1 MKLAKRITGTSQK
14 SFGMYEQAAR
24 LQGDTSDLIHLEVG
38 RPDADTPMAIKQA
51 AADALMRGEVHYSD
65 LRGVPALREA
75 LAAKLR
81 KQNKLD
87 VGPDDVLVTN
97 GLTHA
102 SFAAFFAILD
112 EGDEVIL
119 LSPHYP
125 QHIGKIELAG
135 AHPVLVPLN
144 KEQGFAIDAQAIEA
158 AITPHTRMVVLVN
171 PANPTGRVYRRSEL
185 EALAQLAIK
194 HDLIVV
200 SDEVYEDITYDDAEH
215 ISIASLPGMQERT
228 VSMFA
233 FTKSYA
239 MDGWRI
245 GYLAAPAWLM
255 PGLLKITANDVTHV
269 NTFIQAG
276 ALEAVVGQQ
285 EALRGMIADDDAK
298 RRLMLQRLNAMA
310 NVSCAQ
316 VEGTIYAF
324 ADVRATGVPSQE
336 LAERLLKEARV
347 VVEAGSFYGPQ
358 GEGFLR
364 LCFGSVSYE
373 QIEQAMDRLQVFF
386 AQLETQASQTA
397 A

>member
-38 RPDADTPMAIKQA
+38 RPDADTPVAIKQA

-158 AITPHTRMVVLVN
+158 AITPRTRMVVLVN

-194 HDLIVV
+194 HDLVVV

-228 VSMFA
+228 VSMIA

-310 NVSCAQ
+310 NVSCAH

-336 LAERLLKEARV
+336 LAERLLNEARV

-364 LCFGSVSYE
+364 LCFGSASYE
-373 QIEQAMDRLQVFF
+373 QIEQAMDRLQLFF
-386 AQLETQASQTA
+386 AQLEVQTSQTA

>member
-24 LQGDTSDLIHLEVG
+24 LQGDISDLIHLEVG

-158 AITPHTRMVVLVN
+158 AITPRTRMVVLVN

-347 VVEAGSFYGPQ
+347 VVEAGSFYGPH

-364 LCFGSVSYE
+364 LCFGSASYE
-373 QIEQAMDRLQVFF
+373 QIEQAMDRLQLFF
-386 AQLETQASQTA
+386 AQLEAQTSQTA

>member
-144 KEQGFAIDAQAIEA
+144 KEQGFAIDAKAIEA
-158 AITPHTRMVVLVN
+158 AITPRTRMVVLVN

-194 HDLIVV
+194 HDLVVV

-364 LCFGSVSYE
+364 LCFGSASYE
-373 QIEQAMDRLQVFF
+373 QIEQAMDRLQLFF
-386 AQLETQASQTA
+386 AQLEAQTSQTA

>member
-38 RPDADTPMAIKQA
+38 RPDADTPTAIKQA

-144 KEQGFAIDAQAIEA
+144 KEQGFAIDAHAIEA
-158 AITPHTRMVVLVN
+158 AITPRTRMVVLVN

-364 LCFGSVSYE
+364 LCFGSASYE
-373 QIEQAMDRLQVFF
+373 QIEQAMDRLQLFF
-386 AQLETQASQTA
+386 AQLEAQTSQTA

>member
-144 KEQGFAIDAQAIEA
+144 KEQGFAIDAHAIEA
-158 AITPHTRMVVLVN
+158 AITPRTRMVVLVN

-336 LAERLLKEARV
+336 LAERLLNEARV

-364 LCFGSVSYE
+364 LCFGSASYE

>member
-38 RPDADTPMAIKQA
+38 RPDADTPTAIKQA

-158 AITPHTRMVVLVN
+158 AITPRARMVVLVN

-194 HDLIVV
+194 HDLVVV

-310 NVSCAQ
+310 NVSCAH

-336 LAERLLKEARV
+336 LAERLLNEARV

-364 LCFGSVSYE
+364 LCFGSASYE

>member
-24 LQGDTSDLIHLEVG
+24 LQGDISDLIHLEVG

-158 AITPHTRMVVLVN
+158 AITPRTRMVVLVN

-194 HDLIVV
+194 HDLVVV

-298 RRLMLQRLNAMA
+298 RRLMLQRLNSMA

-364 LCFGSVSYE
+364 LCFGSASYE
-373 QIEQAMDRLQVFF
+373 QIEQAMDRLQLFF
-386 AQLETQASQTA
+386 AQLEAQTSQTA

>member
-38 RPDADTPMAIKQA
+38 RPDADTPVAIKQA

-75 LAAKLR
+75 LAAKLC

-158 AITPHTRMVVLVN
+158 AITPRTRMVVLVN

-194 HDLIVV
+194 HDLVVV

-310 NVSCAQ
+310 NVSCAH

-336 LAERLLKEARV
+336 LAERLLNEARV

-364 LCFGSVSYE
+364 LCFGSASYE
-373 QIEQAMDRLQVFF
+373 QIEQAMDRLQLFF
-386 AQLETQASQTA
+386 AQLEVQASQTA

>member
-1 MKLAKRITGTSQK
+1 
-14 SFGMYEQAAR
+14 MYEQAAR

-38 RPDADTPMAIKQA
+38 RPDADTPVAIKQA

-144 KEQGFAIDAQAIEA
+144 KEQGFAIDAQAIGA
-158 AITPHTRMVVLVN
+158 AITPRTRMVVLVN

-194 HDLIVV
+194 HDLVVV

-310 NVSCAQ
+310 NVSCAH

-336 LAERLLKEARV
+336 LAERLLNEARV

-364 LCFGSVSYE
+364 LCFGSASYE
-373 QIEQAMDRLQVFF
+373 QIEQAMDRLQLFF
-386 AQLETQASQTA
+386 AQLEVQTSQTA

>member
-38 RPDADTPMAIKQA
+38 RPDADTPVAIKQA

-158 AITPHTRMVVLVN
+158 AITPRTRMVVLVN

-194 HDLIVV
+194 HDLVVV

-276 ALEAVVGQQ
+276 ALEAVIGQQ

-310 NVSCAQ
+310 NVSCAH

-336 LAERLLKEARV
+336 LAERLLNEARV

-364 LCFGSVSYE
+364 LCFGSASYE
-373 QIEQAMDRLQVFF
+373 QIEQAMDRLQLFF
-386 AQLETQASQTA
+386 AQLEAQASQTA

>member
-144 KEQGFAIDAQAIEA
+144 KEQGFAIDAHAIEA
-158 AITPHTRMVVLVN
+158 AITPRTRMVVLVN

-285 EALRGMIADDDAK
+285 EALCGMIADDDAK

-336 LAERLLKEARV
+336 LVERLLKEARV

>member
-24 LQGDTSDLIHLEVG
+24 LQGDTSDLIYLEVG

-144 KEQGFAIDAQAIEA
+144 KEQGFAIDAKAIEA

-194 HDLIVV
+194 HDLVVV

-364 LCFGSVSYE
+364 LCFGSASYE
-373 QIEQAMDRLQVFF
+373 QIEQAMDRLQLFF
-386 AQLETQASQTA
+386 AQLEAQTSQTA

>member
-24 LQGDTSDLIHLEVG
+24 LQGDISDLIHLEVG

-158 AITPHTRMVVLVN
+158 AITPRTRMVVLVN

-194 HDLIVV
+194 HDLVVV

-298 RRLMLQRLNAMA
+298 RRLMLQRLNSMA

-324 ADVRATGVPSQE
+324 ADVRATGVLSQE
-336 LAERLLKEARV
+336 LAERLLSEARV

-364 LCFGSVSYE
+364 LCFGSASYE
-373 QIEQAMDRLQVFF
+373 QIEQAMDRLQLFF

>member
-38 RPDADTPMAIKQA
+38 RPDADTPVAIKQA

-81 KQNKLD
+81 QQNKLD

-158 AITPHTRMVVLVN
+158 AITPRTRMVVLVN

-194 HDLIVV
+194 HDLVVV

-310 NVSCAQ
+310 NVSCAH

-336 LAERLLKEARV
+336 LAERLLNEARV

-364 LCFGSVSYE
+364 LCFGSASYE
-373 QIEQAMDRLQVFF
+373 QIEQAMDRLQLFF
-386 AQLETQASQTA
+386 AQLEAQASQTA

>member
-158 AITPHTRMVVLVN
+158 AITPRTRMVVLVN

-194 HDLIVV
+194 HDLVVV

-310 NVSCAQ
+310 NVSCAH

-336 LAERLLKEARV
+336 LAERLLNEARV

-364 LCFGSVSYE
+364 LCFGSASYE

>member
-158 AITPHTRMVVLVN
+158 AITPRTRMVVLVN

-194 HDLIVV
+194 HDLVVV

-364 LCFGSVSYE
+364 LCFGSASYE
-373 QIEQAMDRLQVFF
+373 QIEQAMDRLQLFF
-386 AQLETQASQTA
+386 AQLEAQTSQTA

>member
-144 KEQGFAIDAQAIEA
+144 KEQGFAIDAKAIEA

-310 NVSCAQ
+310 NVSCAH

-364 LCFGSVSYE
+364 LCFGSASYE

-386 AQLETQASQTA
+386 AQLEAQTSQTA

>member
-144 KEQGFAIDAQAIEA
+144 KEQGFAIDAHAIEA
-158 AITPHTRMVVLVN
+158 AITPRTRMVVLVN

-364 LCFGSVSYE
+364 LCFGSASYE
-373 QIEQAMDRLQVFF
+373 QIEQAMDRLQLFF
-386 AQLETQASQTA
+386 AQLEAQTSQTA

>member
-158 AITPHTRMVVLVN
+158 AITSRTRMVVLVN

-194 HDLIVV
+194 HDLVVV
-200 SDEVYEDITYDDAEH
+200 SDEVYEDITYNDAEH

-298 RRLMLQRLNAMA
+298 RRLMLQRLNSMA

-364 LCFGSVSYE
+364 LCFGSASYE
-373 QIEQAMDRLQVFF
+373 QIEQAMDRLQLFF
-386 AQLETQASQTA
+386 AQLEAQTSQTA

>member
-38 RPDADTPMAIKQA
+38 RPDADTPVAIKQA

-158 AITPHTRMVVLVN
+158 AITPRTRMVVLVN

-194 HDLIVV
+194 HDLVVV

-310 NVSCAQ
+310 NVSCAH

-324 ADVRATGVPSQE
+324 AEVRATGVPSQE
-336 LAERLLKEARV
+336 LAERLLNEARV

-364 LCFGSVSYE
+364 LCFGSASYE
-373 QIEQAMDRLQVFF
+373 QIEQAMDRLQLFF
-386 AQLETQASQTA
+386 AQLEVQTSQTA

>member
-1 MKLAKRITGTSQK
+1 
-14 SFGMYEQAAR
+14 MYEQAAR
-24 LQGDTSDLIHLEVG
+24 LQGDISDLIHLEVG

-144 KEQGFAIDAQAIEA
+144 KEQGFAIDAHAIEA
-158 AITPHTRMVVLVN
+158 AITPRTRMVVLVN

-310 NVSCAQ
+310 NVSCAH

-336 LAERLLKEARV
+336 LAERLLNEARV

-364 LCFGSVSYE
+364 LCFGSASYE

>member
-144 KEQGFAIDAQAIEA
+144 KEQGFAIDAHAIEA
-158 AITPHTRMVVLVN
+158 AITPRTRMVVLVN

-285 EALRGMIADDDAK
+285 EALCGMIADDDAK
-298 RRLMLQRLNAMA
+298 RHLMLQRLNAMA
-310 NVSCAQ
+310 NVSCAH

-364 LCFGSVSYE
+364 LCFGSASYE

-386 AQLETQASQTA
+386 AQLETQAS
-397 A
+397 

>member
-38 RPDADTPMAIKQA
+38 RPDADTPVAIKQA

-81 KQNKLD
+81 QQNKLD

-158 AITPHTRMVVLVN
+158 AITPRTRMVVLVN

-194 HDLIVV
+194 HDLVVV

-310 NVSCAQ
+310 NVSCAH

-336 LAERLLKEARV
+336 LAERLLNEARV

-364 LCFGSVSYE
+364 LCFGSASYE
-373 QIEQAMDRLQVFF
+373 QIEQAMDRLQLFF
-386 AQLETQASQTA
+386 AQLEVQTSQTA

>member
-158 AITPHTRMVVLVN
+158 AITPRTRMVVLVN

-310 NVSCAQ
+310 NVNCAH

-364 LCFGSVSYE
+364 LCFGSASYE

>member
-38 RPDADTPMAIKQA
+38 RPDADTPTAIKQA

-158 AITPHTRMVVLVN
+158 AITPRTRMVVLVN

-194 HDLIVV
+194 HDLVVV

-364 LCFGSVSYE
+364 LCFGSASYE
-373 QIEQAMDRLQVFF
+373 QIEQAMDRLQLFF
-386 AQLETQASQTA
+386 AQLEAQTSQTA

>member
-38 RPDADTPMAIKQA
+38 RPDADTPVAIKQA

-158 AITPHTRMVVLVN
+158 AIRPRTRMVVLVN

-200 SDEVYEDITYDDAEH
+200 SDEVYEDITYDDVEH

-310 NVSCAQ
+310 NVSCAH

-336 LAERLLKEARV
+336 LAERLLNEARV

-364 LCFGSVSYE
+364 LCFGSASYE
-373 QIEQAMDRLQVFF
+373 QIEQAMDRLQLFF
-386 AQLETQASQTA
+386 AQLEVQASQTA

>member
-144 KEQGFAIDAQAIEA
+144 KEQGFAIDAKAIEA

-194 HDLIVV
+194 HDLVVV

-364 LCFGSVSYE
+364 LCFGSASYE
-373 QIEQAMDRLQVFF
+373 QIEQAMDRLQLFF
-386 AQLETQASQTA
+386 AQLEAQTSQTA

>member
-158 AITPHTRMVVLVN
+158 AVTPRTRMVVLVN

-194 HDLIVV
+194 HDLVVV

-285 EALRGMIADDDAK
+285 EALRGMIADDAAK

-364 LCFGSVSYE
+364 LCFGSASYE

>member
-38 RPDADTPMAIKQA
+38 RPDADTPMAIKHA

-144 KEQGFAIDAQAIEA
+144 KEQGFAIDAHAIEA
-158 AITPHTRMVVLVN
+158 AITPRTRMVVLVN

-285 EALRGMIADDDAK
+285 EALCGMIADDDAK

>member
-158 AITPHTRMVVLVN
+158 AITPRTRMVVLVN

-194 HDLIVV
+194 HDLVVV

-310 NVSCAQ
+310 NVNCAH

-364 LCFGSVSYE
+364 LCFGSASYE

>member
-1 MKLAKRITGTSQK
+1 MKLAKRITGTPQK

-38 RPDADTPMAIKQA
+38 RPDADTPVAIKQA

-81 KQNKLD
+81 QQNKLD

-158 AITPHTRMVVLVN
+158 AITPRTRMVVLVN

-194 HDLIVV
+194 HDLVVV

-215 ISIASLPGMQERT
+215 ISIASLPGMQERS

-310 NVSCAQ
+310 NVSCAH

-336 LAERLLKEARV
+336 LAERLLNEARV

-364 LCFGSVSYE
+364 LCFGSASYE
-373 QIEQAMDRLQVFF
+373 QIEQAMDRLQLFF
-386 AQLETQASQTA
+386 AQLEAQASQTA

>member
-38 RPDADTPMAIKQA
+38 RPDADTPVAIKQA

-158 AITPHTRMVVLVN
+158 AITPRTRMVVLVN

-194 HDLIVV
+194 HDLVVV

-310 NVSCAQ
+310 NVSCAH

-336 LAERLLKEARV
+336 LAERLLNEARV

-364 LCFGSVSYE
+364 LCFGSASYE
-373 QIEQAMDRLQVFF
+373 QIEQAMDRLQLFF
-386 AQLETQASQTA
+386 AQLEAQASQTA